1 MAQSKFAQYAGTHS
15 WDEGNDFEDIPAGE
29 YVTIFNKAEV
39 KQSQADFWM
48 LAVSLKI
55 LEAEDEKLVGRLV
68 FLNLMF
74 EGKNGWNPWKVKQ
87 FFKDMEIELPE
98 FDQIEDAVKELVEN
112 KFGLVLELSYKNGFP
127 NHKVNLIQP
136 EDVPQGVGAGK
147 LDKKPEGLKNK
158 KAEAPAKEEPA
169 PKGKMARKKKEE
181 VVEKSEEE
189 VQAEKDL
196 VEKSE
201 EEVQAEKDLEALKT
215 FATEGGADLEEGAD
229 LEALKEALGEYEFAA
244 EDMSEEEQELFDRVG
259 LEYKKP
265 APKKTIEKKKK

>member
-15 WDEGNDFEDIPAGE
+15 WDEGNDFEDIPTGE

-39 KQSQADFWM
+39 KQSQANFWM

-112 KFGLVLELSYKNGFP
+112 KFGLVLELSYKNDFP
-127 NHKVNLIQP
+127 NHKVHLIQP
-136 EDVPQGVGAGK
+136 EDVPQVEGAGK
-147 LDKKPEGLKNK
+147 LDKKPESLKGKKADK
-158 KAEAPAKEEPA
+158 KAEAPAKEEVA
-169 PKGKMARKKKEE
+169 PKGKMTRKKKEE
-181 VVEKSEEE
+181 VAPEKSEEE
-189 VQAEKDL
+189 LQAE
-196 VEKSE
+196 
-201 EEVQAEKDLEALKT
+201 QDLEALKT
-215 FATEGGADLEEGAD
+215 FATEGGVEFEEGAD
-229 LEALKEALGEYEFAA
+229 LEALKGALGEYEFTA
-244 EDMSEEEQELFDRVG
+244 EDMSEEEQQLFDRVG
-259 LEYKKP
+259 LEYTKP
-265 APKKTIEKKKK
+265 APKKTIAKKKN